1 MECPAYVSSILSAIS
16 SVGNYVD
23 LFWHR
28 PGRMVISLS
37 SQTLK
42 AILITWDC
50 FYGRSTC
57 WYSLHHL
64 PSKYRELQCE
74 KPWVK

>member
-1 MECPAYVSSILSAIS
+1 MECPTYVSSILSPIS

-23 LFWHR
+23 HFWHR
-28 PGRMVISLS
+28 LGRMVISPP

-42 AILITWDC
+42 TILITWDC

-57 WYSLHHL
+57 WYSLHHYHQSIVSCNARN
-64 PSKYRELQCE
+64 PG
-74 KPWVK
+74 